1 MRNRKWRVSALAI
14 VTLAASLAGCRHTTT
29 VTNLPTGVTQTQVQ
43 NWDSAVRD
51 LNVMA
56 DSIHAA
62 SQLVQ
67 TLHNTTI
74 VSNGA
79 TSVVLPSGKA
89 FDTLTAD
96 LAKADQAEILA
107 AEFLKT
113 VPNNWG
119 QSTQTQIAS
128 YISAVTAAIADATA
142 NGLAGITNSQSQ
154 AQVAQLLQA
163 IASTAGLFQSL

>member
-1 MRNRKWRVSALAI
+1 
-14 VTLAASLAGCRHTTT
+14 
-29 VTNLPTGVTQTQVQ
+29 
-43 NWDSAVRD
+43 
-51 LNVMA
+51 VMA

-67 TLHNTTI
+67 TLHNTQI
-74 VSNGA
+74 VTNGA
-79 TSVVLPSGKA
+79 PSIVLPSGKF
-89 FDTLTAD
+89 FDTLTTD

-113 VPNNWG
+113 VPNDWSAN
-119 QSTQTQIAS
+119 TQTKIAG
-128 YISAVTAAIADATA
+128 YITTITAAIADATA